1 MQNKYVLV
9 NKAMR
14 HSRGALK
21 GMMAVPQ
28 GLQLSSLALPQ

>member
-1 MQNKYVLV
+1 MQNKDVPV
-9 NKAMR
+9 SKAMR

-21 GMMAVPQ
+21 GMLAVPQ